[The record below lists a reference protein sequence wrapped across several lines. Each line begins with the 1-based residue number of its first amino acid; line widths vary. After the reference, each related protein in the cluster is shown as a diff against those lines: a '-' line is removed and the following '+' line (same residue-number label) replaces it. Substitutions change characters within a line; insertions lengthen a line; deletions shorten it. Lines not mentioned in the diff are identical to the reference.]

1 MVAAAVASSLADT
14 IWWQVVGSQ
23 KKWRTL
29 TTTTTTT
36 TSTTGQ
42 PLMMDGLDR
51 LDQAEGEREMGEKK
65 VRRKKANIPSLI

>member
-1 MVAAAVASSLADT
+1 MVAAAAVASSLADT

-29 TTTTTTT
+29 TTTTT
-36 TSTTGQ
+36 STTGQ
-42 PLMMDGLDR
+42 PLMMVDGLDR

-65 VRRKKANIPSLI
+65 VRGKKANIPSLI